1 MFNIAGIGTK
11 EMTQKS
17 LLDGKKVLVVDDEQ
31 DVLDTLAELLSMCE
45 VSKALSFAEGKD
57 LLDSSSFDLVIL
69 DIMGVEGF
77 DLLKITTTKKIT
89 SVMLTA
95 HALSPENVVRSYKG
109 GAAYYLPKEEMVNIV
124 SFLEEILTA
133 IDQGMNP
140 WDRWLHRLADFCERT
155 FGEKWQDKDKDFWD
169 KFPFY

>member
-1 MFNIAGIGTK
+1 
-11 EMTQKS
+11 MTQKS

-31 DVLDTLAELLSMCE
+31 DVLDTLTELLSMCE

-77 DLLKITTTKKIT
+77 DLLKITTAKKIT

-109 GAAYYLPKEEMVNIV
+109 GAAYYLPKEEMVNIA

-133 IDQGMNP
+133 IHQGMNP

>member
-1 MFNIAGIGTK
+1 MAEKN
-11 EMTQKS
+11 M
-17 LLDGKKVLVVDDEQ
+17 LDGKKVLVVDDEQ
-31 DVLDTLAELLSMCE
+31 DILDTLAELLPMCT
-45 VSKALSFAEGKD
+45 VSKAVSYAEGKGF
-57 LLDSSSFDLVIL
+57 LDSDTFDLVIL

-77 DLLKITTTKKIT
+77 DLLKIATAKNVI

-124 SFLEEILTA
+124 SFLNEILA
-133 IDQGMNP
+133 ALDQGKNP
-140 WDRWLHRLADFCERT
+140 WDRWLNRLADFCERT